1 MLRRAEAGPGQAGRA
16 RRAGSRSEP
25 RCRRWGAGSRGGM
38 GQRRPHE
45 EPCSCSNT
53 DCLERPLKRLFE
65 GLGRTVA
72 SCPWPF
78 ALLPLLVSGGLGS
91 GFMFL
96 PGLQENDIE
105 GQFTPTSGP
114 AKAERDLV
122 RLHFPS
128 NDSYFFAQRLAT
140 EGSYAALIA
149 VAVGN
154 GSVLSAEA
162 MRELLEL
169 NKAVQNLSSYEQ
181 HCATLRG
188 VCVPP
193 NPLEPLLG
201 SSPLGPLRYPTNDS
215 GSFLGTTLGGVR
227 TNGSGY
233 VESARAMKLL
243 YYLREDGD
251 EAEKSRQWLETFLKE
266 FPGVLA
272 RLNLK
277 TVNVRRWGWGW
288 PAAGVVSAGR
298 AQVIHLASSCFHGR

>member
-1 MLRRAEAGPGQAGRA
+1 
-16 RRAGSRSEP
+16 
-25 RCRRWGAGSRGGM
+25 M

-53 DCLERPLKRLFE
+53 DCVERPLKRLFE

-149 VAVGN
+149 VAIGN

-169 NKAVQNLSSYEQ
+169 NKAVQNLSTADSYEQ

-227 TNGSGY
+227 TNGIGY